1 MKVGYAALIGKPN
14 VGKSSLMNRF
24 IKAKVSITSNKPQT
38 TRTRILGIDTDDHA
52 QIIYVDT
59 PGWQDKIPKALNR
72 YMNRRVQ
79 AALTEVDLIL
89 WVIDATQFNQFDEQV
104 GQLLQSV
111 KKPIILLMNKIDL
124 IPNKSDL
131 LPKIESLS
139 KQFEWVEH
147 FFPISAKSES
157 GFLQLR
163 ELIIRYFPEGEIVF
177 PEDEYTDKT
186 ENELA
191 AEMIREK
198 LFRLTKQEIP
208 YSLTVS
214 IDQLEKTSRCVKI
227 QATIWVER
235 EGQKAI
241 VIGKQGQLLKEI
253 GTEARRDM
261 EQLFDQKVFLNVWVK
276 VKNNWT
282 DEESDLIQLGY
293 E

>member
-1 MKVGYAALIGKPN
+1 MKVGYAALIGRPN

-38 TRTRILGIDTDDHA
+38 TRNRVMGIDTDENT

-59 PGWQDKIPKALNR
+59 PGWQDKTPKALNR
-72 YMNRRVQ
+72 YMNQGVKE
-79 AALTEVDLIL
+79 ALEEVSLIL
-89 WVIDATQFNQFDEQV
+89 WVVDATNFNSLDEQV
-104 GQLLQSV
+104 GALLKEI

-131 LPKIESLS
+131 LPKIETLS
-139 KQFEWVEH
+139 QQLNFVNH

-157 GFLQLR
+157 GLPQLR
-163 ELIIRYFPEGEIVF
+163 KLIIQYLPEGDF
-177 PEDEYTDKT
+177 LFSEDEYTDKS
-186 ENELA
+186 ENYLA

-198 LFRLTKQEIP
+198 LFRITKQEIP

-214 IDQLEKTSRCVKI
+214 IDQIEKAQRCVKI

-261 EQLFDQKVFLNVWVK
+261 EQLFDQKVFLNLWVK

-282 DEESDLIQLGY
+282 DEENELIQLGY